1 MIDNVNHRAASEV
14 LAAAPGRRSP
24 TQRMLHVVCGAIET
38 LLLWQE
44 RRRQRR
50 ELATLND
57 AMLKDIGVTRLEA
70 LDEWRKWPW
79 RG

>member
-1 MIDNVNHRAASEV
+1 MIYNASRRGASEM
-14 LAAAPGRRSP
+14 LAAAPGRRP
-24 TQRMLHVVCGAIET
+24 PMHRMLHVLCGAIET

-50 ELATLND
+50 ILATLSD

-70 LDEWRKWPW
+70 LSEWSKRPW